1 MRWPCRRLRQSPCLA
16 SLDLVHAGDGVDRA
30 ADGAAD
36 GEDEV
41 DEVDGV
47 DGADEVVDGADGADE
62 VVDGAETAMAT
73 GGGLRSRSIG
83 W

>member
-30 ADGAAD
+30 AGGADEVAD

-47 DGADEVVDGADGADE
+47 DGADEVVDGA
-62 VVDGAETAMAT
+62 ETAIAT